1 MLLPF
6 FLFLLQTP
14 PPNARRKIDQFGTV
28 PRQREAGVGGESN
41 QTTANA
47 GRTKGVMF
55 GKGFHFIPF
64 RVTGKRSTSAP
75 NLGDGGD
82 HA

>member
-1 MLLPF
+1 MF
-6 FLFLLQTP
+6 NVVFLQTP

-28 PRQREAGVGGESN
+28 PRQREVGVGGENN
-41 QTTANA
+41 QTAANT

-55 GKGFHFIPF
+55 GKGFNFIPF
-64 RVTGKRSTSAP
+64 RVAGKRSTSAP

>member
-1 MLLPF
+1 MVFTSP
-6 FLFLLQTP
+6 QTP

-28 PRQREAGVGGESN
+28 PRGQREAENNHGGPASG
-41 QTTANA
+41 A
-47 GRTKGVMF
+47 GRSKGVMF
-55 GKGFHFIPF
+55 GKGFNFIPF
-64 RVTGKRSTSAP
+64 RVAGKRSTSAP